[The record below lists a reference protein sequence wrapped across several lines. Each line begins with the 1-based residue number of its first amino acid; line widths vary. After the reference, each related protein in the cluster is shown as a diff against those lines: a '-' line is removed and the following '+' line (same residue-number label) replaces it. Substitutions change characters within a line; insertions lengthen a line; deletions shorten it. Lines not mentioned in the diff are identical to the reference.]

1 MIASTRS
8 VWKLSLGDSRA
19 RASRSYITLVGVKLG
34 GSEFGSSRLEDG
46 RSSRRLRYPSL
57 VCLDPFVKIR

>member
-19 RASRSYITLVGVKLG
+19 RASKILHSLAR
-34 GSEFGSSRLEDG
+34 GSRFGSGRLEDEDRQEDLG
-46 RSSRRLRYPSL
+46 ILMFS
-57 VCLDPFVKIR
+57 VF